1 MPRSGALRRRLHGR
15 SWRGCRDLSAAGQAL
30 AWILLARYPAA
41 FQAEPTAVRPLKIGI
56 DRDIQQALH
65 ADPTV
70 LRAVLRGYT
79 RRRAY
84 CVALAAPGAIRVD
97 LDGDPIEPVMPA
109 HQQGAQ
115 QGARARARA
124 RLPRPPARR
133 GRPLRNGRSSRAI
146 WGCTPGNISAA
157 R

>member
-15 SWRGCRDLSAAGQAL
+15 SWRGCRELSAAGQAL

-70 LRAVLRGYT
+70 LRGST

-97 LDGDPIEPVMPA
+97 LDGQPIEPVMPA
-109 HQQGAQ
+109 PQQGAQ
-115 QGARARARA
+115 QGARARARGAPAPAA
-124 RLPRPPARR
+124 RTAGSPP
-133 GRPLRNGRSSRAI
+133 GEWPPLR
-146 WGCTPGNISAA
+146 
-157 R
+157 

>member
-1 MPRSGALRRRLHGR
+1 MPRSGVLRRRLHGR
-15 SWRGCRDLSAAGQAL
+15 SWRGCRELSAAGQAL
-30 AWILLARYPAA
+30 AWILLARSPAA

-56 DRDIQQALH
+56 DRDIQQALPV
-65 ADPTV
+65 DPT
-70 LRAVLRGYT
+70 VLRGYT

-133 GRPLRNGRSSRAI
+133 GRPLRNGHSSRAI
-146 WGCTPGNISAA
+146 WDCTPGNISAA